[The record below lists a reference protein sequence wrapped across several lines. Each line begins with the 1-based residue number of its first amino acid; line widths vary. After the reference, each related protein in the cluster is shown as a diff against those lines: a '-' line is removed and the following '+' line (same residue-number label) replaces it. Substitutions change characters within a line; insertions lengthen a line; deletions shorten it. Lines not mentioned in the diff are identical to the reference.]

1 MIKIQYILIF
11 IIITSSI
18 LPIQYQTLILVNG
31 QIQKESNL
39 IIYDKDKSEHKEI
52 LSHPDDSMLVKVDV
66 KIEGTFLN
74 DTMKGGEG
82 NDVIDGGK
90 GDDILDGKGGNDKI
104 QGGGGSDRISGEIGN
119 DQLVGE
125 RGEDMLMGGEGKDF
139 LDGGEGNDV
148 IFSGKGADMITG
160 GIGSDTFIC
169 DENDIL
175 VDFNSNEKDN
185 IIGSCSTEYLAENK
199 EEKEANELKETQIE
213 KIHGD
218 NNIFPVELT
227 TSKFEK
233 MSKPLQSSLKSPQ
246 QSESLKDFNTPSSQI
261 SKGFEK
267 IEPSSTKPSK
277 EFDIPIPLPHA
288 NIQSSSNHN
297 KS

>member
-1 MIKIQYILIF
+1 MIKIQYILFF

-18 LPIQYQTLILVNG
+18 LSIQYKPIIFVNG
-31 QIQKESNL
+31 QMQEQSNI
-39 IIYDKDKSEHKEI
+39 IIYDENKLEHNKI
-52 LSHPDDSMLVKVDV
+52 LSSPNNSMLIKVYV
-66 KIEGTFLN
+66 KIEGTLLN
-74 DTMKGGEG
+74 DTMNGGEG

-185 IIGSCSTEYLAENK
+185 IIGSCSTEYLVENK

-218 NNIFPVELT
+218 NNIFPVELA

-233 MSKPLQSSLKSPQ
+233 MSKPLHSSLKSPQ
-246 QSESLKDFNTPSSQI
+246 QSESLNDFNTPSHI
-261 SKGFEK
+261 SKDFQK
-267 IEPSSTKPSK
+267 IDPSSTKLSN
-277 EFDIPIPLPHA
+277 EFDIQIPLPHA
-288 NIQSSSNHN
+288 NVQSSSNR
-297 KS
+297 